1 VRAPWETALDLLP
14 PPAHNCYMPTQDFDT
29 DTLARYLHISQGQ
42 VQKLAERGNVP
53 GRKIAGQWRFSKG
66 EIHHWLEERIG
77 AGGEAD
83 LHQVQVLLDRA
94 APVHEAASVE
104 LSELLLPEAV
114 GIPLDARTRSSVI
127 KAMVELAAKTG
138 MLWDSAEM
146 AEAVQAREKLHP
158 TALDNGV
165 ALLHPRRP
173 LPHILGQPFV
183 ALGKTASGIPFGSES
198 GQLTDVFFLI
208 CSVDDSQHL
217 RTLARL
223 SRLVAAP
230 GFLDALRNAETAAEV
245 VSTVKNFEEQ
255 LSAKQTAG

>member
-1 VRAPWETALDLLP
+1 MGRTSQ
-14 PPAHNCYMPTQDFDT
+14 NCNMPNRDFDT
-29 DTLARYLHISQGQ
+29 DTLARYLHVTPTQ

-53 GRKIAGQWRFSKG
+53 GRKIGGEWRFSQG

-77 AGGEAD
+77 AAGEAD
-83 LHQVQVLLDRA
+83 LQHVQGLLDQA
-94 APVHEAASVE
+94 ATQHEAATVAI
-104 LSELLLPEAV
+104 SELLLPEAIA
-114 GIPLDARTRSSVI
+114 IPLAARTRNSVI
-127 KAMVELAAKTG
+127 NAMVEVAAKTG

-173 LPHILGQPFV
+173 LAHILAQPLL
-183 ALGKTASGIPFGSES
+183 ALGRTSSGIPFGSES
-198 GQLTDVFFLI
+198 GQLTDIFFLV

-223 SRLVAAP
+223 SRLISAP
-230 GFLDALRNAETAAEV
+230 GFLEALRSAASPAEAITAV
-245 VSTVKNFEEQ
+245 RDFENG
-255 LSAKQTAG
+255 LDDK

>member
-1 VRAPWETALDLLP
+1 
-14 PPAHNCYMPTQDFDT
+14 MPSTDFDT
-29 DTLARYLHISQGQ
+29 DSLARYLHVSPTQ
-42 VQKLAERGNVP
+42 VQKLAERGSVP

-77 AGGEAD
+77 AAGEAD
-83 LHQVQVLLDRA
+83 LMHVQDLLDRA
-94 APVHEAASVE
+94 AAQHEAATVAIG
-104 LSELLLPEAV
+104 ELLAPEAIA
-114 GIPLDARTRSSVI
+114 IPLAARTRSSVI
-127 KAMVELAAKTG
+127 HAMVELAANTG

-173 LPHILGQPFV
+173 LAQILEQPFL
-183 ALGKTASGIPFGSES
+183 ALGRTSGGIPFGSET
-198 GQLTDVFFLI
+198 GQLTDIFFLI

-223 SRLVAAP
+223 SRLISSP
-230 GFLDALRNAETAAEV
+230 GFLDGIRCAASPAEAISV
-245 VSTVKNFEEQ
+245 VRDFERR
-255 LSAKQTAG
+255 LDAK